1 MKLVSFSHNGRDSF
15 GVCVGDRIVDIGR
28 RYAGQFATL
37 KDAIAGELF
46 EVDFTVPA
54 ADAADPS
61 IAEVRL
67 LPPVPRP
74 DKIICV
80 GRNYRGHIAEAG
92 LKLPDYPNL
101 FVRLDNTL
109 VAHGGALVRPQVS
122 TSFDFEGELA
132 VVIGKTARYV
142 ARDKALDYVFGYACF
157 NDATL
162 RDFQFDHSLTA
173 GKNFEAT
180 GGFGPWIATSD
191 EVGDP
196 RELALTTLVNG
207 TEMQHG
213 HLKDL
218 IFDIPY
224 LISYVS
230 QITTLSPGD
239 ILATGTPDGVGFVRN
254 PPVWLSPGDE
264 VEVRISRVGALANS
278 VISSAGQAS

>member
-1 MKLVSFSHNGRDSF
+1 MKLVSFSFCDRDSF
-15 GVCVGDRIVDIGR
+15 GVNVGDRIVDLGR

-37 KDAIAGELF
+37 KDAIAGRLF
-46 EVDFTVPA
+46 EVDFAVPA
-54 ADAADPS
+54 SDDSDPLMAA
-61 IAEVRL
+61 VRL
-67 LPPVPRP
+67 LPPIPHP

-101 FVRLDNTL
+101 FIRLDNTL
-109 VAHGGALVRPQVS
+109 VAHDSPLVRPQVS
-122 TSFDFEGELA
+122 NNFDFEGELA
-132 VVIGKTARYV
+132 IVIGKAGRYV
-142 ARDKALDYVFGYACF
+142 ARDQALDYVFGYACF

-196 RELALTTLVNG
+196 RELELTTHING
-207 TEMQHG
+207 REMQRG
-213 HLKDL
+213 HLRDL

-239 ILATGTPDGVGFVRN
+239 ILATGTPDGVGFVRK

-264 VEVRISRVGALANS
+264 VEVCISRVGSLVNPVA
-278 VISSAGQAS
+278 SSAGKTN